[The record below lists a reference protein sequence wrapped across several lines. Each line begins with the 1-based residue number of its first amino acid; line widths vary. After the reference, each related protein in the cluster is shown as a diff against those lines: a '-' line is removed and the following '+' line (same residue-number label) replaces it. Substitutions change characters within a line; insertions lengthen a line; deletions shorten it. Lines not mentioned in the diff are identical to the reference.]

1 VAATRWAESFAQ
13 DLRYTA
19 RSLRR
24 GPTFT
29 AAATL
34 TLAIGIGATT
44 ALFSTVNATLLRPLP
59 YPNPE
64 RLVSVRSRL
73 TSGQVTTGLLSP
85 LNIGVL
91 NDPQLP
97 VERAAGLSAQPQDVT
112 LVGTDGSPANMLLTG
127 VTEGFFDVLGLPMA
141 AGRGFTHD
149 DFVPSGPGAPS
160 ALVLSNRLW
169 TTTFGRDPS
178 VVGRSLQIVE
188 FPEGVRVAGVAP
200 AEIDLPHGT
209 DLWLASRV
217 DPRGFGHGFDVIL
230 RTRPGTDLEGLRER
244 ADVLL
249 AELSRTSPTD
259 VGRRFV
265 MRPLTTAIVGDLG
278 PMLLIVLGATA
289 LLLLLACVNVMNLL
303 LARGAVRT
311 RELAVRTVLGAG
323 RGRLVRQ
330 MLTEAIVLAAAGGL
344 IGVGLA
350 YAGVRLLLVLGASKL
365 PRLTTVSFDLHVLL
379 FAFAALLFSALVMGL
394 APAWRLARVDA
405 RTLLNEGGRSSTPGR
420 HALRSMSALIVA
432 EITLAIVLTAGAGW
446 LIQSFARLGA
456 VDPGYQREGR
466 LVMTVRPGRTF
477 DFRKLDEVY
486 AWSHAL
492 LQRVRDV
499 PGVALAGSAAT
510 FPLQPNR
517 DGTVIVGVQGEVWDP
532 NRPTNAHVRNVSPGF
547 FEAMGIRLV
556 AGRLF
561 TDADRRNTRP
571 VAIVNQAFVRM
582 FLGNRDPLSAAFAFG
597 LPAPD
602 PKTMRDIVGVVQ
614 DVPYDSLGEP
624 PRPAFYG
631 VEAQLF
637 PLVRQTIVVAAR
649 SGDPRALESNIRSA
663 LTAVDPLVM
672 ISFTTAPAIVAET
685 LSRQRLGMTLMLI
698 FGVLALV
705 LAAIGIYG
713 VIAYAS
719 AQRRDEIATRIA
731 LGASGRQVFW
741 LMMSA
746 GQRLALGGVAIGLAL
761 AYASGRLVASNVYA
775 MRAGDPLIL
784 FTAGAIV
791 ALVTFAATMIPSIK
805 ASRLD
810 PVQALRGE

>member
-1 VAATRWAESFAQ
+1 MAAIRWPESLAQ

-29 AAATL
+29 AVATL

-44 ALFSTVNATLLRPLP
+44 ALFSTVNATILRPLP
-59 YPNPE
+59 YPHDE
-64 RLVSVRSRL
+64 QLVSVRSRL
-73 TSGQVTTGLLSP
+73 TSGQVTSGLLSP

-97 VERAAGLSAQPQDVT
+97 VLRVAGLSATPQDAT
-112 LVGTDGSPANMLLTG
+112 LVGADGAPVNVLMTG
-127 VTEGFFDVLGLPMA
+127 VTEGFFEVLGLPMA
-141 AGRGFTHD
+141 VGPGFTHD
-149 DFVPSGPGAPS
+149 DFVPSGPGAPT
-160 ALVLSNRLW
+160 ALVLSNRIW
-169 TTTFGRDPS
+169 TTMFGRDPS
-178 VVGRSLQIVE
+178 IVGRSVQIVDM
-188 FPEGVRVAGVAP
+188 PAGARVAGVAP
-200 AEIDLPHGT
+200 PEIDLPHGT
-209 DLWLASRV
+209 DFWLAARV

-230 RTRPGTDLEGLRER
+230 RARPGTELETLRDR

-249 AELSRTSPTD
+249 TELSRTSPTD
-259 VGRRFV
+259 VGRQFV
-265 MRPLTTAIVGDLG
+265 MRPLATAIVGDLG
-278 PMLLIVLGATA
+278 PMLLLVLGATA

-311 RELAVRTVLGAG
+311 RELAVRAALGAA
-323 RGRLVRQ
+323 RARLVRQ
-330 MLTEAIVLAAAGGL
+330 LLTESLVLAAAGAL
-344 IGVGLA
+344 VGVGLA

-365 PRLTTVSFDLHVLL
+365 PRLTTVSFDFHVLL
-379 FAFAALLFSALVMGL
+379 FAVAALVFSALVMGL
-394 APAWRLARVDA
+394 APAWRLANVDA

-420 HALRSMSALIVA
+420 RTSRSMSALVVA

-446 LIQSFARLGA
+446 LVQSFSRLGA
-456 VDPGYQREGR
+456 VDPGYTPEGR

-486 AWSHAL
+486 AWSHAVM
-492 LQRVRDV
+492 QRVRDV

-532 NRPTNAHVRNVSPGF
+532 NHPTNAHVRNVSVGF
-547 FEAMGIRLV
+547 FETMGVRLV

-561 TDADRRNTRP
+561 TDADRRDTRP
-571 VAIVNQAFVRM
+571 VAVVNQAFVRM
-582 FLGNRDPLSAAFAFG
+582 FLGRRNPLSASFAYG

-614 DVPYDSLGEP
+614 DVPYESLGEP
-624 PRPAFYG
+624 PGPAFY
-631 VEAQLF
+631 VVQTQLF
-637 PLVRQTIVVAAR
+637 PLVRQTVVATAR
-649 SGDPRALESNIRSA
+649 SGDPRALESGLRSA
-663 LTAVDPLVM
+663 LTAFDPLMMV
-672 ISFTTAPAIVAET
+672 SFNTAPELVAAT
-685 LSRQRLGMTLMLI
+685 LSRERLGMTLMLI

-705 LAAIGIYG
+705 LASIGIYG

-731 LGASGRQVFW
+731 LGASAGQVFW
-741 LMMSA
+741 LVMGA
-746 GQRLALGGVAIGLAL
+746 GQRLAIAGVLLGLAG
-761 AYASGRLVASNVYA
+761 AYAGGRLVVSRVYA
-775 MRAGDPLIL
+775 MRAADPVIL
-784 FTAGAIV
+784 LTAAVIV
-791 ALVTFAATMIPSIK
+791 AAVALLATMIPAIR

-810 PVQALRGE
+810 PARALRAE